1 MRFPLQLNRRH
12 KAILFLTLL
21 AAGSSLV
28 GEVNLRISFGIVL
41 LGFAFAWALGSNSRP
56 AHYLFILLGVL
67 LAAGPVWNDWS
78 SRRDYE
84 LRVQEFEQ
92 YIPRLARAYAFD
104 PHGKNLNVI
113 SKVELDH
120 LMEHLGYEEEAR
132 RNAIKVLHKQW
143 NAGELDDRFTVNLPA
158 KRGGVSDVD
167 AQIILT
173 PKFFEPVPRWYAD
186 AVAAGV
192 DMTKVPESEKP
203 GQAPPSRIFDAGSI
217 IFFLGPGVLLIV
229 IGLGLVLAIKR

>member
-1 MRFPLQLNRRH
+1 MRFPLELNRRH

-41 LGFAFAWALGSNSRP
+41 LGFAFAWALGSDSRP
-56 AHYLFILLGVL
+56 VHYLFILLGVL

-78 SRRDYE
+78 NCRDYD
-84 LRVQEFEQ
+84 LRIQEFEQ
-92 YIPRLARAYAFD
+92 KIPRLAKAYAFD
-104 PHGKNLNVI
+104 PGGKNLKI
-113 SKVELDH
+113 TSKTELEH
-120 LMEHLGYEEEAR
+120 LMERLGYEEEER
-132 RNAIKVLHKQW
+132 QNGLQSMYKQW
-143 NAGELDDRFTVNLPA
+143 TAGELNDRFTVNLPA

-186 AVAAGV
+186 AVGAGV

-203 GQAPPSRIFDAGSI
+203 GQAPPSRIFDTASI
-217 IFFLGPGVLLIV
+217 VFFLGPGVLLIA